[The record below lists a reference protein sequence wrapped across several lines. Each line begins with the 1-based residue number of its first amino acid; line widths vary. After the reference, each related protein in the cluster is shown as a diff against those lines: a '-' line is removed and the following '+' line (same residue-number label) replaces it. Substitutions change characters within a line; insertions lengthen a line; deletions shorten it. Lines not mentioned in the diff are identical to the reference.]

1 MPDATPKWIL
11 VADDDPIIREIWTAT
26 LTRAGYRV
34 GTASTGREALAFMRD
49 VVPDL
54 VVFDLRMPG
63 MSGDEFLRALLGT
76 SIPVLVVS
84 SFVEDHARELRAG
97 RFNVVGVLDKL
108 VALDQFL
115 RAVEAALA
123 ASPLQ

>member
-1 MPDATPKWIL
+1 MATVPSIL
-11 VADDDPIIREIWTAT
+11 IVDDEPIIREVWTTT

-34 GTASTGREALAFMRD
+34 VPAGSGREALAVMRD

-54 VVFDLRMPG
+54 VVLDLRMPE

-84 SFVEDHARELRAG
+84 SFVEDHARELRAS

-108 VALDQFL
+108 AGPAEFL
-115 RAVEAALA
+115 RAVKTALA
-123 ASPLQ
+123 SPPRQ